1 MPLISQIIKGK
12 KCYGFD
18 DRFFE
23 INGKK
28 YEIIGS
34 KSTGRGAHDV
44 IHTIKDEDGNYH
56 EIPMEKLLKK
66 LI

>member
-1 MPLISQIIKGK
+1 MLISRIINGK

-18 DRFFE
+18 DRFFTVD
-23 INGKK
+23 GKK

-34 KSTGRGAHDV
+34 RSTGRGAHDV
-44 IHTIKDEDGNYH
+44 VHTIKDENGNYYD
-56 EIPMEKLLKK
+56 IPMEKLLKK

>member
-56 EIPMEKLLKK
+56 EIPMEKLLKR
-66 LI
+66 LL